1 MTKKL
6 GDVMNGLSSER
17 QKKIERL
24 GKELLNEYMTLA
36 ELRKAQQLTQK
47 DLAEKLHIN
56 QENISRIEKRSDMM
70 LSTLRHHVEAMG
82 GELSITVQ
90 FPDHTPIRISGLA
103 DSSREQ

>member
-6 GDVMNGLSSER
+6 GDVMSGLSRKRRE
-17 QKKIERL
+17 KIEHR

-47 DLAEKLHIN
+47 ELAEKLQVN
-56 QENISRIEKRSDMM
+56 QENISRLEKRSDMM

-103 DSSREQ
+103 DISSEK